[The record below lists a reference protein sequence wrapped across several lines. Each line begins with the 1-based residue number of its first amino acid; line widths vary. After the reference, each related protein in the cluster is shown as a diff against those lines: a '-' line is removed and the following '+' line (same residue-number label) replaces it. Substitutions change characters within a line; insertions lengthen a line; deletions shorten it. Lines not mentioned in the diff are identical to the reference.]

1 MFALF
6 LCVAC
11 FVLSFQKPFQ
21 VQYFTVNMRQAQIQA
36 AGKLIL
42 AEVPVPEP
50 GPGELLVR
58 VKVALTCGTDLK
70 TYRRGHAK
78 LPFGPFGHE
87 GSGEVV
93 AAGRGVEHL
102 KPGQAVTW
110 TPTAPCNTCR
120 MCRRNRPNLCL
131 NLMDSVVLGSYAD
144 YLLVNARVTAVHV
157 LPIPPGLD
165 YTEAA
170 FAEPL
175 ACVLHGWRLL
185 EPLPGDRVCIVGTG
199 AMGLLHL
206 MEAKRRGCKVI
217 VMGRREHRLRFA
229 RELGA
234 DECFFMEQASQ
245 MLEWTDGGADVVIE
259 ATGVKSV
266 WEETPSLAAPGGK
279 LLFYSG
285 LASGEQVRFSAEQLH
300 YRELALIG
308 TFHYTT
314 ADVYAAYERL
324 KNRELNVRQLITAT
338 RPLSEIVQ
346 VFQDLDAGIGMKYA
360 IVPEE

>member
-1 MFALF
+1 
-6 LCVAC
+6 
-11 FVLSFQKPFQ
+11 
-21 VQYFTVNMRQAQIQA
+21 MRQAQIQA

-42 AEVPVPEP
+42 AAVPVPEP

-87 GSGEVV
+87 GSGDIV
-93 AAGRGVEHL
+93 AVGAGVEHL

-110 TPTAPCNTCR
+110 TPTAPCNACTLCD
-120 MCRRNRPNLCL
+120 RNRPNLCL
-131 NLMDSVVLGSYAD
+131 NLMDSVVLGSFAD
-144 YLLVNARVTAVHV
+144 YLLINARVAAVHV
-157 LPIPPGLD
+157 LPIPPELD

-170 FAEPL
+170 FVEPL
-175 ACVLHGWRLL
+175 ACVLHGWKLL

-199 AMGLLHL
+199 TMGLLHL
-206 MEAKRRGCKVI
+206 IEAKRRGCRVA
-217 VMGRREHRLRFA
+217 VMGRREERLRFA

-234 DECFFMEQASQ
+234 DECFLMEQAPH

-259 ATGVKSV
+259 ATGVKSI
-266 WEETPSLAAPGGK
+266 WEETPTLAAPGGK
-279 LLFYSG
+279 ILFYSG
-285 LASGEQVRFSAEQLH
+285 LARGENIQFPAEKLH
-300 YRELALIG
+300 YQELTLIG

-314 ADVYAAYERL
+314 ADVYEAYERL
-324 KNRELNVRQLITAT
+324 KNHELPVRQLITAT

-346 VFQDLDAGIGMKYA
+346 VFQDLDAGVGMKYA
-360 IVPEE
+360 IVMEEPR